1 MIKVKYSELLHSM
14 LEVFENYKNNIRI
27 EDIPSFLESLQ
38 MEMYKKIL
46 YKESPLYVLKKNKR
60 VEPFDREKIQIS
72 LENVSDEIKEPLTK
86 NDIDNIIKGVMKI
99 IYQNEKNLICSFQI
113 KKSVLKVLKELGFE
127 NIANNY

>member
-1 MIKVKYSELLHSM
+1 MIKVEYSELLHSM

-60 VEPFDREKIQIS
+60 VEPFDREKIQIN

-113 KKSVLKVLKELGFE
+113 KKSVLKVLKELGFK